1 MRTPIL
7 GAALAVLAARATS
20 AAPTVINFEN
30 LPPGTTVTN
39 QYSPQGV
46 TFHGAYVQADS
57 GAPSGKRIL
66 RSPTRPRGRT
76 LVPCASTSPA
86 GNVT

>member
-7 GAALAVLAARATS
+7 VAAAAVLAARVT

-30 LPPGTTVTN
+30 LPTGTTVAN

-46 TFHGAYVQADS
+46 TFFGAYVQADS
-57 GAPSGKRIL
+57 GAHSGTRVL
-66 RSPTRPRGRT
+66 RSHNPASART
-76 LVPCASTSPA
+76 PVPCASTSRA
-86 GNVT
+86 ANVT